1 MPWSWCWGLR
11 HDVSGAW
18 PCHQPGSWPSL
29 ALQNRGQQARQLK
42 QCLPVSWGWRD
53 RVTAQRDSLAK
64 QVPAPWLTLWPRLA
78 TYLSLLGEP
87 RQVCSLMEG
96 PHSLL
101 LHHQRH
107 RNRRLKPKL
116 LPQPTAARITRLSCQ
131 EACMLLV
138 NEPSPLLS
146 PELCSLFQTLS
157 FSSHSSTIAP
167 SGATPTGWSQ
177 YHHCPEGPNGDLPWF
192 YSPSS
197 VSLSKHRCLVLKV
210 RV

>member
-116 LPQPTAARITRLSCQ
+116 LPQPTAARITRLSR
-131 EACMLLV
+131 AKPTPVSGTLLLV
-138 NEPSPLLS
+138 PDSFLLFSFIHNRPFRGHSDWLVSIPPL
-146 PELCSLFQTLS
+146 PRR
-157 FSSHSSTIAP
+157 P
-167 SGATPTGWSQ
+167 
-177 YHHCPEGPNGDLPWF
+177 
-192 YSPSS
+192 
-197 VSLSKHRCLVLKV
+197 
-210 RV
+210 